1 MSTCY
6 SSSISV
12 LWPQVVSILHVDNMI
27 VEFLRKQLRDF
38 GTSCA
43 SNFLEPAE
51 ISADEVNAN
60 IVCDLSEKAGSP

>member
-1 MSTCY
+1 
-6 SSSISV
+6 
-12 LWPQVVSILHVDNMI
+12 MI